1 MVDNEYSSDNYK
13 SLEINITEIIKNT
26 EMLRL
31 LLDHFE
37 TKKKMCKNAV
47 KKLPLA
53 IRYIPD

>member
-13 SLEINITEIIKNT
+13 SLEINITETIKNT

-37 TKKKMCKNAV
+37 TKKKSV
-47 KKLPLA
+47 KMLLKSYHLQ
-53 IRYIPD
+53 